1 MDLIHKCNKFEKQID
16 NDAIYLQVHFLRKVY
31 VCICRRKGPVFG
43 ALFFAFLMH
52 LQPNII
58 KISKIEEGNYVPGGR
73 KAFENSNLGRYNR
86 QQVLTKCKYLAIS
99 DSRCQI
105 SWTCICAIVI
115 PSPGDI
121 RKEDSRLTKGEMFR
135 MDFGAHS
142 VSSIYLSITI
152 SYESFNLSGMKPD
165 DMTST

>member
-1 MDLIHKCNKFEKQID
+1 MFAFADE
-16 NDAIYLQVHFLRKVY
+16 
-31 VCICRRKGPVFG
+31 KGPFLE
-43 ALFFAFLMH
+43 LFFCVFNALATEYH
-52 LQPNII
+52 LKFQ
-58 KISKIEEGNYVPGGR
+58 KSKRGNYVPGGR

>member
-1 MDLIHKCNKFEKQID
+1 MDL
-16 NDAIYLQVHFLRKVY
+16 YL
-31 VCICRRKGPVFG
+31 CD
-43 ALFFAFLMH
+43 
-52 LQPNII
+52 
-58 KISKIEEGNYVPGGR
+58 
-73 KAFENSNLGRYNR
+73 
-86 QQVLTKCKYLAIS
+86 S
-99 DSRCQI
+99 D
-105 SWTCICAIVI
+105 
-115 PSPGDI
+115 PPPPPGDI

>member
-1 MDLIHKCNKFEKQID
+1 MQVSCNI
-16 NDAIYLQVHFLRKVY
+16 
-31 VCICRRKGPVFG
+31 
-43 ALFFAFLMH
+43 
-52 LQPNII
+52 
-58 KISKIEEGNYVPGGR
+58 
-73 KAFENSNLGRYNR
+73 R
-86 QQVLTKCKYLAIS
+86 QQVSDFTDLYLCDS
-99 DSRCQI
+99 D
-105 SWTCICAIVI
+105 
-115 PSPGDI
+115 PPPGDI